1 MTERPLPAIPPEKV
15 LDLLRGYL
23 TRQDKLLEIIAEAER
38 RREVRDQKILEVL
51 QAIAGKPPTAPPT
64 IELPPTIILPPGTTE
79 LIERITREVTTQT
92 LTEIREVI
100 KEVIPKPIGSIRDY
114 ASVTTTTS
122 YQTVAKIKPRQGTI
136 FKLTK
141 IIVSCP
147 EDILCKLRWAG
158 QDLGP
163 EVYVMAKL
171 PFTDWFPY
179 GFKTKDG
186 KDLTGDGS
194 QLIELQVKYPSG
206 GTAAV
211 CFGELSGDEE

>member
-38 RREVRDQKILEVL
+38 RRETRDQKILEVL
-51 QAIAGKPPTAPPT
+51 QAIAGKPPAAPAAPPT
-64 IELPPTIILPPGTTE
+64 IVLPPGTTE

-92 LTEIREVI
+92 ISEIREVI
-100 KEVIPKPIGSIRDY
+100 REVIPKPIGAVRDY
-114 ASVTTTTS
+114 GSVTTTSS
-122 YQTVAKIKPRQGTI
+122 YVTVAKIKPRQGTK

-147 EDILCKLRWAG
+147 EDVLCKLRWAG

-206 GTAAV
+206 GTAAT
-211 CFGELSGDEE
+211 CFGEISGDEEAA